1 MTQESCI
8 HQNSRIEEECMCA
21 ISIPELGVIVRAEYD
36 LLHSKNPFPRQFLIT
51 IRHPVSANRIPQ
63 W

>member
-1 MTQESCI
+1 
-8 HQNSRIEEECMCA
+8 MCA

-63 W
+63 